1 MENKKVKVEDIPK
14 GGIKN
19 LKKYNI
25 AGIISLSL
33 SLIGYILLILAYVNA
48 DNIRAT
54 ISIYDISCFI
64 VGILGIIFSLYGI
77 LRIKR
82 YNKKFKIVT
91 IIGLIFS
98 IIVCCGLFYI
108 LSIRRI
114 DIAIGD
120 GYDFKGTMDWHA
132 EESYYG
138 D

>member
-1 MENKKVKVEDIPK
+1 MASNKSIKVYQKSN
-14 GGIKN
+14 KN

-25 AGIISLSL
+25 AGIIGLSL
-33 SLIGYILLILAYVNA
+33 SLIGYILLILAYANA

-114 DIAIGD
+114 DTAIGD